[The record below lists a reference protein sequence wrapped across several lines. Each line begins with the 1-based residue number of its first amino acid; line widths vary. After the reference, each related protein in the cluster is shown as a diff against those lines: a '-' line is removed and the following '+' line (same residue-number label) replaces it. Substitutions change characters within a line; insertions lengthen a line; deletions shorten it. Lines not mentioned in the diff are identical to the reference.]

1 MGWHSEKVTIYENE
15 AYDLLDSNIASEHI
29 VYNCLPLQNKLKP
42 LHKKNVPFS
51 VHSERHW
58 GERVKKG
65 CIDFSLVPKVSPYLF
80 FTPTILYFYPS
91 QLIIVFCF
99 YFPITCPSRFNLISI
114 TPYLQNLCVYN
125 AKFHCILVHRLIT
138 IHCRYLL
145 SIGHR
150 THPPPLVHRLLCPAM
165 K

>member
-58 GERVKKG
+58 GERVNITYIFIVNA
-65 CIDFSLVPKVSPYLF
+65 CIDTMHHTV
-80 FTPTILYFYPS
+80 
-91 QLIIVFCF
+91 C
-99 YFPITCPSRFNLISI
+99 
-114 TPYLQNLCVYN
+114 
-125 AKFHCILVHRLIT
+125 
-138 IHCRYLL
+138 
-145 SIGHR
+145 
-150 THPPPLVHRLLCPAM
+150 
-165 K
+165 